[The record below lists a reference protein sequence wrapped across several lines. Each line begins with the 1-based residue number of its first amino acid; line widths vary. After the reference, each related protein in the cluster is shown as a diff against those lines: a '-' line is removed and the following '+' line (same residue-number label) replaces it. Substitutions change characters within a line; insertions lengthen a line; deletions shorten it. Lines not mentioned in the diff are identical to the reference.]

1 MFCPAIDG
9 KDVKRTTAPL
19 RVALQQGVGGQVLM
33 FAWHGSQF
41 CLDEVRHAIRVTG
54 PETAKP
60 FVLGL
65 LQAR

>member
-1 MFCPAIDG
+1 
-9 KDVKRTTAPL
+9 
-19 RVALQQGVGGQVLM
+19 M